1 MENRLQNDLS
11 SHSSH
16 FPLSFSLSH
25 SCKLEATFELRSII
39 GQGVSF
45 HISSLQ
51 VVTARREL
59 PELPSPRSPSFF
71 YSCDINMSWLCV
83 LCCLCCC
90 SCLLSLSTQI
100 CFDFNP
106 AYALVSLLHATAA
119 AATAAG
125 HATGLPPFIA
135 VQRSV
140 LPLVVVVE
148 HKSAVLALP
157 AEDDDYAP

>member
-1 MENRLQNDLS
+1 M
-11 SHSSH
+11 
-16 FPLSFSLSH
+16 
-25 SCKLEATFELRSII
+25 
-39 GQGVSF
+39 
-45 HISSLQ
+45 
-51 VVTARREL
+51 
-59 PELPSPRSPSFF
+59 
-71 YSCDINMSWLCV
+71 
-83 LCCLCCC
+83 
-90 SCLLSLSTQI
+90 SLSTQI

-119 AATAAG
+119 AAG

-140 LPLVVVVE
+140 LPPLLVVVAE